1 MIDRSI
7 APQVFPF
14 PALPTVNLTVR
25 TLSTGIPCYC
35 IGNTQ
40 IKLLRMDIRI
50 KAGSYFQTQT
60 SVARACIKLL
70 TEGTEKHSSEEISEI
85 IDYSGCYF
93 ESRSERDFAVISIY
107 FPATSAQKIF
117 PLLQEM
123 FTQAVFQEDKIKI
136 FKQKIKNSLA
146 INLEK
151 TSYLGYC
158 QLAQRIFGADHPYG
172 TTATMENID
181 AFTRKDV
188 LQFYR
193 QYYHAGN
200 MRIFLA
206 GNINEDIIDILDH
219 TLGQIRTDTSSPA
232 EYKAPPL
239 ADTAPVHI
247 AKPSSMQASIYLGKK
262 FYTLTH
268 PRWNEYEVL
277 NTLLGGYFGSRL
289 MTNIRE
295 DKGLA
300 YNISSR
306 MSAMVHDGV
315 FYIHADVN
323 KQQVALAVKEIYAE
337 MNVLK
342 EKLVDEHELITLKN
356 YMYGSLLRNFDG
368 VFSQLDR
375 VMDINDFDLSMN
387 YFEQKTTTIKSI
399 QASAL
404 RDLAQ
409 ELFTPDFVEVVVG

>member
-7 APQVFPF
+7 APKVFPF
-14 PALPTVNLTVR
+14 PSLPTVNLAVR
-25 TLSTGIPCYC
+25 TLSNGIPCYC

-181 AFTRKDV
+181 AFTREDV

-375 VMDINDFDLSMN
+375 VMDINDFDLSMS